1 MICFFLQKG
10 VGDPNPFT
18 VNQMSF
24 FRGRHL
30 KSLPKK
36 KFSEGISKK
45 CYNSHQEVTMKK
57 TCFVLL
63 IVFLA
68 AFICAGT
75 VIPLHDLVKP
85 WTINVD
91 KARIYITEGLVVYIY
106 GKGDFKLIKKFGRRG
121 EGPGEFKANAGGLEW
136 VDLFLHPDHLVI
148 NSFHRVS
155 LFTRQGEYIK
165 QIDGAAGNTFQ
176 PLEKKYV
183 GQKYLVDNKVLYN
196 TIWLYDSNFQKIKE
210 IYRCVHGF
218 QRGKSFNAFTYYPIV
233 YKTYKNK
240 VFLDGRDGNLY
251 IFDQTGEKSAACK
264 LETEKI
270 QVTDQDRERY
280 IQYFKTHPDWKD
292 LYMRRLKGL
301 LKFSEYF
308 PVIRVFHVADDRIY
322 ILTYKEDKGK
332 SEWLIMD
339 MQGKLEKKI
348 FLPVSFMNV
357 LDIYPY
363 TIEGGKL
370 YQLIENEDEE
380 WELHILSIRE

>member
-1 MICFFLQKG
+1 MIL
-10 VGDPNPFT
+10 
-18 VNQMSF
+18 SF
-24 FRGRHL
+24 Y
-30 KSLPKK
+30 KN
-36 KFSEGISKK
+36 
-45 CYNSHQEVTMKK
+45 CYNNHQEVKMKK
-57 TCFVLL
+57 SCFVLL

-68 AFICAGT
+68 TFICAGT

-91 KARIYITEGLVVYIY
+91 KTRIYITEGQVVYIY
-106 GKGDFKLIKKFGRRG
+106 GSGDFKLIKKFGRQG
-121 EGPGEFKANAGGLEW
+121 EGPGEFKTNARSLGLAL
-136 VDLFLHPDHLVI
+136 DLFLHPDHLVI

-155 LFTRQGEYIK
+155 LFTHQGEYIK

-176 PLEKKYV
+176 PLGKKYV

-218 QRGKSFNAFTYYPIV
+218 QRGKSFNPFTYYPIV

-240 VFLDGRDGNLY
+240 IFLDDRDVNLY
-251 IFDQTGEKSAACK
+251 IFDQTGEKSAVCK

-270 QVTDQDRERY
+270 QVKDQDRERY

-292 LYMRRLKGL
+292 FYLRRLKGL
-301 LKFSEYF
+301 LKFPGYF
-308 PVIRVFHVADDRIY
+308 PVIRYFHVADDRIY

-339 MQGKLEKKI
+339 MQGKLVKKI

-363 TIEGGKL
+363 TVAGGKL

-380 WELHILSIRE
+380 WELHIVSIRE

>member
-1 MICFFLQKG
+1 
-10 VGDPNPFT
+10 
-18 VNQMSF
+18 
-24 FRGRHL
+24 
-30 KSLPKK
+30 
-36 KFSEGISKK
+36 
-45 CYNSHQEVTMKK
+45 MKK

-68 AFICAGT
+68 TFICASP

-91 KARIYITEGLVVYIY
+91 KDRIYITEGQVVYIY
-106 GKGDFKLIKKFGRRG
+106 SSGDFKLKKKFGRRG
-121 EGPGEFKANAGGLEW
+121 EGPGEFKTNVRSLGLAI
-136 VDLFLHPDHLVI
+136 DLFLHPDHLVI

-155 LFTRQGEYIK
+155 LFTLQGEYIK

-176 PLEKKYV
+176 PLGEKYV
-183 GQKYLVDNKVLYN
+183 GQKYLIDNNVLY
-196 TIWLYDSNFQKIKE
+196 TTTWLYDSNFQKIKE
-210 IYRCVHGF
+210 INRCFHGF
-218 QRGKSFNAFTYYPIV
+218 QAGRSFNPFTYYPII

-270 QVTDQDRERY
+270 QVKDQDRERY

-292 LYMRRLKGL
+292 FYLRRLKGL
-301 LKFSEYF
+301 LKFPEYF
-308 PVIRVFHVADDRIY
+308 PVIRNFHVADDRIY
-322 ILTYKEDKGK
+322 VLTYKEDKGK

-339 MQGKLEKKI
+339 MQGKLVKKI

-363 TIEGGKL
+363 TVEGGKL

-380 WELHILSIRE
+380 WELHIVSIRE

>member
-1 MICFFLQKG
+1 
-10 VGDPNPFT
+10 
-18 VNQMSF
+18 
-24 FRGRHL
+24 
-30 KSLPKK
+30 
-36 KFSEGISKK
+36 
-45 CYNSHQEVTMKK
+45 MKK

-63 IVFLA
+63 IVFLTT
-68 AFICAGT
+68 FICAGT

-91 KARIYITEGLVVYIY
+91 KARIYITEGSVVYIY

-121 EGPGEFKANAGGLEW
+121 EGPGEFKTNARNLGLEI
-136 VDLFLHPDHLVI
+136 DLFLHPDHLVI

-165 QIDGAAGNTFQ
+165 QIDGAHGNTFQ

-183 GQKYLVDNKVLYN
+183 GQKYIIDNNVLYN

-210 IYRCVHGF
+210 IYRCLHGV
-218 QRGKSFNAFTYYPIV
+218 QARKSFNPFTYYPIV

-251 IFDQTGEKSAACK
+251 IFDQSGEKSAACK

-270 QVTDQDRERY
+270 QVKDQDRERY
-280 IQYFKTHPDWKD
+280 IQYFKTHPDWKEF
-292 LYMRRLKGL
+292 YQRRLKGL
-301 LKFSEYF
+301 LKFPDYF
-308 PVIRVFHVADDRIY
+308 PVIQAFNVADDRIY

-339 MQGKLEKKI
+339 MQGKLVKKI

-363 TIEGGKL
+363 TIKGGKL

-380 WELHILSIRE
+380 WELHIVSIIE